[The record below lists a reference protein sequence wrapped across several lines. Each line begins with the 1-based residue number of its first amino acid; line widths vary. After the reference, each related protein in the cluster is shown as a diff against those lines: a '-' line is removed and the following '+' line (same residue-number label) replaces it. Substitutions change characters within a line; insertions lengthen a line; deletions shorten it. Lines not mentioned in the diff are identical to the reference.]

1 MSTYN
6 RPPTIEDVAQAAG
19 VSIATVS
26 RVLNASTL
34 VNPVTARRVQEAIRA
49 LNYIPSSAARMLASR
64 KTQTIGLLLPEIS
77 GTFFQPMLKGIEAG
91 VREAGYDLLIF
102 ATQNHGYEKHHS
114 RMLGEQNTDGLIVF
128 TGSLD
133 DEELTRLNKL
143 SFPIVLLH
151 QSPPD
156 GINLPV
162 ITFENKSGAQSLVE
176 HLIEVHS
183 CRRIAF
189 LQGPDGHEDSEWRER
204 GYREAL
210 AKHNIPFDA
219 SLVASGG
226 FDEDEARSAVENWL
240 FEGIELDTIFC
251 GDDDAAIGVLKALQ
265 RAGKRVPQDI
275 AVVGFDDVPAARFLT
290 PPLTTV
296 RAPIEQIGQ
305 QAVSELVAL
314 MRGERVE
321 EVVLLPVE
329 LVIRQS
335 CGCNLAG

>member
-102 ATQNHGYEKHHS
+102 ATQNRGYETHHP
-114 RMLGEQNTDGLIVF
+114 RALGEQNTDGLIVF

-143 SFPIVLLH
+143 NFPIVLLH

-156 GINLPV
+156 GINLPL

-210 AKHNIPFDA
+210 TKHNIPFDA

-251 GDDDAAIGVLKALQ
+251 GDDDAAIGVLTALQ

>member
-1 MSTYN
+1 MKKPN

-26 RVLNASTL
+26 RVLNAST
-34 VNPVTARRVQEAIRA
+34 PVHPDTARRVQDAIA
-49 LNYIPSSAARMLASR
+49 KLNYIPSSAARMLASR

-102 ATQNHGYEKHHS
+102 TTQNRGDEKRHP
-114 RMLGEQNTDGLIVF
+114 RPLGEQNTDGLIVF
-128 TGSLD
+128 TGSLEE
-133 DEELTRLNKL
+133 EELARLHRLN
-143 SFPIVLLH
+143 FPVVLLH
-151 QSPPD
+151 QSPPKD
-156 GINLPV
+156 MQIPV
-162 ITFENKSGAQSLVE
+162 ITIENKSGAQSLVE
-176 HLIEVHS
+176 HLIEVHN

-189 LQGPDGHEDSEWRER
+189 LQGPEGHEDSEWRER

-210 AKHNIPFDA
+210 EQHNIPFEA

-226 FDEDEARSAVENWL
+226 FDEDEARAAVENWL
-240 FEGIELDTIFC
+240 FEGVELDAIFC
-251 GDDDAAIGVLKALQ
+251 GDDDAAIGVITALQ
-265 RAGKRVPQDI
+265 RAGKRVPQDV
-275 AVVGFDDVPAARFLT
+275 AVVGFDDVPVARFLM

-314 MRGERVE
+314 IRGEHIA

-329 LVIRQS
+329 LVIRES